1 MIRFEQVSKA
11 YLGGRQALQGVDFH
25 LRPAEMAFLTG
36 HSGAGKSTLL
46 KLICGIERPSAGHIW
61 FGGHDISRL
70 KNREVP
76 FLRRQIGMIFQD
88 HHLLLDRTVYDNVA
102 MPLVIAGASTE
113 DIRRRVSAALDKVGL
128 LDKAKNFPIQ
138 LSGGEQQRV
147 GIARAVVNKPAVLL
161 ADEPTGN
168 LDDALSEGILRLFEE
183 FNRVGVTVLMATHD
197 TGLIARRNY
206 RILTLSQG
214 RMVGEHSMANNAKT
228 AKSKA
233 LRGGWREQW
242 RYAWMNAIAD
252 MLRQPLATL
261 LTVMV
266 IAISLTLPSVCYIVW
281 KNVSTAATQWYPT
294 PQLTVYLDKSLD
306 DDAAVKVLDAIKA
319 EAGWRR

>member
-25 LRPAEMAFLTG
+25 LLPGEMAFLTG

-46 KLICGIERPSAGHIW
+46 KLICGIERPSVGHIW

-70 KNREVP
+70 KPRETP

-88 HHLLLDRTVYDNVA
+88 HHLLLDRTVYENVA
-102 MPLVIAGASTE
+102 MPLIISGASAE

-128 LDKAKNFPIQ
+128 LDKAKNVPIQ

-147 GIARAVVNKPAVLL
+147 GIARAVVNKPTVLL

-168 LDDALSEGILRLFEE
+168 LDGELSEGIMRLFEE

-197 TGLIARRNY
+197 VALIERRNY
-206 RILTLSQG
+206 RILTLNQG
-214 RMVGEHSMANNAKT
+214 RMQ
-228 AKSKA
+228 
-233 LRGGWREQW
+233 GGHH
-242 RYAWMNAIAD
+242 
-252 MLRQPLATL
+252 
-261 LTVMV
+261 
-266 IAISLTLPSVCYIVW
+266 
-281 KNVSTAATQWYPT
+281 
-294 PQLTVYLDKSLD
+294 
-306 DDAAVKVLDAIKA
+306 
-319 EAGWRR
+319 G